1 MRLLSDSIV
10 NMRADCCAAKYE
22 TSAKLM
28 ELIQHGESDA
38 WLSLGLSF
46 YLNVLPLTRQLSEL
60 SGSLWS
66 KALQVCCHPFLSS

>member
-1 MRLLSDSIV
+1 
-10 NMRADCCAAKYE
+10 
-22 TSAKLM
+22 M

-66 KALQVCCHPFLSS
+66 KALQVVCYVESKSLCLLSLYAILYGVERTPTE